1 MDEAFF
7 PLKASSL
14 VPGRTIL
21 IAPKKTLG
29 KVLRKARLLQ
39 KVKDQ
44 GALQTLIKL
53 FAGQVAVVIEPP
65 SIYQVEATEQMD
77 GMCRIRTSAGT
88 TASLPIGAIG
98 PEPNAERKLVSC
110 IGELR

>member
-1 MDEAFF
+1 M
-7 PLKASSL
+7 KASSL
-14 VPGRTIL
+14 EPGRTIL